1 MTTDVAADS
10 TPFSP
15 VLSELDG
22 VDGRLNAVS
31 DVDHPILGQTLRLIL
46 GPGGK
51 RLRPALVLLASGCN
65 GTPLDRRERLAVA
78 AELLHTATLVHD
90 DILDE
95 SAARRGRATVNTV
108 FGNSLAVLTG
118 DYLFAKAAEFV
129 ASLDSPAIM
138 GIFAWA
144 VMELCQGEMLPLS
157 LDGDL
162 TLGAAR
168 DPAANRAPGLT
179 GQLRRLEATYL
190 AKVRSKTASLLA
202 MCCQTGAM
210 LDGAD
215 DRVVS
220 RMRQYGLEL
229 GVAFQI
235 IDDILDLTSTE
246 EALGKPVGSDLLQGT
261 MTLPIIYFLEAQPQH
276 PLVDI
281 LLTDGAPTDERRV
294 RQFVAEI
301 RESEAIDRARA
312 VAFRFG
318 GAAMRCLEGLPASQH
333 GEALA
338 ELVRYAINRQS

>member
-15 VLSELDG
+15 VLSELAG
-22 VDGRLNAVS
+22 VEGRLNAVS

-129 ASLDSPAIM
+129 ASLDSPPIM

-157 LDGDL
+157 LDGD
-162 TLGAAR
+162 
-168 DPAANRAPGLT
+168 PAPASDRAPGVT
-179 GQLRRLEATYL
+179 GQLRRLEDTYL

-215 DRVVS
+215 EEVVS

-261 MTLPIIYFLEAQPQH
+261 MTLPIIYFLEAHPRH

-281 LLTDGAPTDERRV
+281 LMADDAPTDERRV

-318 GAAMRCLEGLPASQH
+318 DAATRCLEALPASQH
-333 GEALA
+333 EAALA
-338 ELVRYAINRQS
+338 ELVRYALNRQS

>member
-15 VLSELDG
+15 VLSELAG
-22 VDGRLNAVS
+22 VEGRLNAVS

-157 LDGDL
+157 LDD
-162 TLGAAR
+162 
-168 DPAANRAPGLT
+168 DPAPASDRAPGVT
-179 GQLRRLEATYL
+179 EQLRRLEDTYL

-215 DRVVS
+215 DEVVS

-261 MTLPIIYFLEAQPQH
+261 MTLPIIYFLEAHPQH

-281 LLTDGAPTDERRV
+281 LMADDAPTDERRV

-301 RESEAIDRARA
+301 GASEAIDRARA

-318 GAAMRCLEGLPASQH
+318 DAATRCLEGLPASRH
-333 GEALA
+333 GAALA
-338 ELVRYAINRQS
+338 ELVRYALSRQS

>member
-1 MTTDVAADS
+1 MTTDVDDARAASITS

-22 VDGRLNAVS
+22 VEGRLNAVS

-51 RLRPALVLLASGCN
+51 RLRPALVLLTSGFN

-157 LDGDL
+157 LNG
-162 TLGAAR
+162 
-168 DPAANRAPGLT
+168 DPASERTSGVT
-179 GQLRRLEATYL
+179 EQLHRLEDTYL

-215 DRVVS
+215 EAVVS
-220 RMRQYGLEL
+220 CMRQYGLEL

-281 LLTDGAPTDERRV
+281 LMTDGMPTDEYRV

-301 RESEAIDRARA
+301 RESEAIDRARV
-312 VAFRFG
+312 VALRFG
-318 GAAMRCLEGLPASQH
+318 DAATRCLEGLPASQH
-333 GEALA
+333 GTALA
-338 ELVRYAINRQS
+338 ELVRYALSRQS

>member
-15 VLSELDG
+15 VLSELAG
-22 VDGRLNAVS
+22 VEGRLNAVS

-51 RLRPALVLLASGCN
+51 RLRPALVLLTSGCN

-157 LDGDL
+157 LDGD
-162 TLGAAR
+162 
-168 DPAANRAPGLT
+168 PASGVT
-179 GQLRRLEATYL
+179 SQLRRLEDTYL

-215 DRVVS
+215 DAVVS

-235 IDDILDLTSTE
+235 VDDILDLTSTE

-261 MTLPIIYFLEAQPQH
+261 MTLPIIYFLEAHPQH

-281 LLTDGAPTDERRV
+281 LMTDGTPTDEHDV
-294 RQFVAEI
+294 QQFVAEI

-318 GAAMRCLEGLPASQH
+318 DAAIRCLEGLQASQQA
-333 GEALA
+333 EALV
-338 ELVRYAINRQS
+338 ELVRYALSRQS

>member
-15 VLSELDG
+15 VLSELAG
-22 VDGRLNAVS
+22 VEGRLNAVS

-95 SAARRGRATVNTV
+95 SAARRGRATINTV

-129 ASLDSPAIM
+129 ASLDSPPIM

-157 LDGDL
+157 LDGD
-162 TLGAAR
+162 
-168 DPAANRAPGLT
+168 PALASDRVPGVT
-179 GQLRRLEATYL
+179 GQLRRLEDTYL

-215 DRVVS
+215 DEVVS

-261 MTLPIIYFLEAQPQH
+261 MTLPIIYFLETHPQH

-281 LLTDGAPTDERRV
+281 LMTDDTPTDERRV

-312 VAFRFG
+312 VALRFG
-318 GAAMRCLEGLPASQH
+318 DAATRCLEGLPASQQ
-333 GEALA
+333 GAALA
-338 ELVRYAINRQS
+338 ELVRYALSRQS

>member
-1 MTTDVAADS
+1 MTTDVAAGY
-10 TPFSP
+10 TPFNP
-15 VLSELDG
+15 VLAELDS
-22 VDGRLNAVS
+22 VEGRLGTVS

-51 RLRPALVLLASGCN
+51 RLRPALVLLTSGFN

-129 ASLDSPAIM
+129 ASLDSPQIM

-144 VMELCQGEMLPLS
+144 VMELCQGEMMPLS
-157 LDGDL
+157 LNGDPR
-162 TLGAAR
+162 G
-168 DPAANRAPGLT
+168 
-179 GQLRRLEATYL
+179 LEAAYF

-215 DRVVS
+215 EMVVS
-220 RMRQYGLEL
+220 RLRQYGLEL

-276 PLVDI
+276 PLADT
-281 LLTDGAPTDERRV
+281 LTDGTPTDERRV
-294 RQFVAEI
+294 QQFVAEI
-301 RESEAIDRARA
+301 RESEAIDRART
-312 VAFRFG
+312 VASQFG
-318 GAAMRCLEGLPASQH
+318 DEATRCLEGLPLSAH

-338 ELVRYAINRQS
+338 GLVRYAISRQS